1 MTFSKFKIK
10 KVDGKKRYAY
20 ITSVHEVIKK
30 DRPYDKDTM
39 SLLKSQLALSD
50 SLQDLNISPDNSRF
64 LYGFVHDEDIYNTK
78 IENKN
83 PMKLFI

>member
-1 MTFSKFKIK
+1 M
-10 KVDGKKRYAY
+10 VKRYAY

-50 SLQDLNISPDNSRF
+50 SLQDLNISQTI
-64 LYGFVHDEDIYNTK
+64 VA
-78 IENKN
+78 
-83 PMKLFI
+83 FIWICT